1 MGNAGGG
8 KKWGEWAECYGP
20 DDLKVMWES
29 IINMSRETLIF
40 FCSLTVR
47 ERPRIKLVFLKVPVM
62 YNLETLC
69 SAFSF

>member
-8 KKWGEWAECYGP
+8 KKWGGGRKCYGP

-40 FCSLTVR
+40 FSSLTVR

-62 YNLETLC
+62 YNLETLF
-69 SAFSF
+69 SAFLF